1 MFIYLIKNNSANQE
15 FFLRCLFK
23 QLFSSN
29 SKKETLFTKPY
40 EFDLAINTF
49 HYYYRIFHFVVIF
62 LRLIDFHLMHFSIF
76 WLNQL
81 LILISFFFAS
91 HSSSNAS
98 LLFNH
103 LFLFTDYACN
113 LSKSTSKFGSGF
125 RSKSKSFGFRT
136 QRTCSFGPL
145 HWQVP

>member
-40 EFDLAINTF
+40 EFDLAIKTF
-49 HYYYRIFHFVVIF
+49 HYYYRIFHFIVIF
-62 LRLIDFHLMHFSIF
+62 LRLIDFHFMHFSIF

-103 LFLFTDYACN
+103 LFLFHLQLPMLFWNIQSIFRLSLLKIFLN
-113 LSKSTSKFGSGF
+113 LNMLS
-125 RSKSKSFGFRT
+125 
-136 QRTCSFGPL
+136 
-145 HWQVP
+145 

>member
-1 MFIYLIKNNSANQE
+1 LFIYLIKNNSANQE

-40 EFDLAINTF
+40 EFDLAIKTF

-103 LFLFTDYACN
+103 LFLFHLQLPMLFWNILSIFRLSLLKIFLN
-113 LSKSTSKFGSGF
+113 LNMLS
-125 RSKSKSFGFRT
+125 
-136 QRTCSFGPL
+136 
-145 HWQVP
+145 